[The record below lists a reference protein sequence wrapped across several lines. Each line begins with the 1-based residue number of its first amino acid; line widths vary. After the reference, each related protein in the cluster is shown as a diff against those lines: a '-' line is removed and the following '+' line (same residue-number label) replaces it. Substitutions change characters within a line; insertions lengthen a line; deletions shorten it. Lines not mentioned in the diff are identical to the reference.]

1 MLSDKH
7 CENSTPGGAI
17 IFIMAAGRR
26 ESWNWRETAE
36 FESRKTRS
44 DVGTKTSGDV
54 TMATTNE
61 FGPDSGGRIK
71 VLISLK

>member
-1 MLSDKH
+1 
-7 CENSTPGGAI
+7 
-17 IFIMAAGRR
+17 MAAGRK
-26 ESWNWRETAE
+26 ETWNWRETAE

-44 DVGTKTSGDV
+44 DVGTKTPGDV

-71 VLISLK
+71 VLISFK